1 MHGGPEVR
9 LQHIIWD
16 YLGRPGSVLSRR
28 ANTPAIRDHI
38 PGAWPGRTRPPR
50 RKGRQKT
57 RREGRPLPRPRTGK
71 PKRGQ
76 PQPRFRR
83 RCLLKKRGGVSRR
96 KRRGPGARRPAGR
109 VPLSGHVG
117 TCLQIVRTRHTTGHT
132 NARNHPLPA
141 PSRTG
146 SGKSGRTHPRKA
158 ARADTAQKIRSPRR
172 DRTTSIRRAA
182 HPLHDKRNPESP

>member
-1 MHGGPEVR
+1 MHGVPEIRHNFSLGIPEASRRRRLGARPLRSYDTISSEVR
-9 LQHIIWD
+9 
-16 YLGRPGSVLSRR
+16 
-28 ANTPAIRDHI
+28 
-38 PGAWPGRTRPPR
+38 PGRARPPW
-50 RKGRQKT
+50 RKGRRKT
-57 RREGRPLPRPRTGK
+57 QREGRPLPRPRTGK

-76 PQPRFRR
+76 PQPRFGR
-83 RCLLKKRGGVSRR
+83 RCLLKKRGVVSRR
-96 KRRGPGARRPAGR
+96 KRRGSGARRPAGR

-117 TCLQIVRTRHTTGHT
+117 TCLQIVRTRHTTEHT

-146 SGKSGRTHPRKA
+146 SGKSGRMYPHEA